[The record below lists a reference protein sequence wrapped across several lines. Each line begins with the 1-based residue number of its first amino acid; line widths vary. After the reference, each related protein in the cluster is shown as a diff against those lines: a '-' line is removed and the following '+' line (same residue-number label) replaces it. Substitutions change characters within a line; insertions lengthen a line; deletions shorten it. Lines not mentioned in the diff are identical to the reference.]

1 MEWHVYIVKCSDG
14 SLYTGVALN
23 VDDRVNRHNAGK
35 GAKYTR
41 SRKPVELVY
50 TESVDSKGDAL
61 RREYEI
67 KQLAV
72 KEKHRLIEQFVK

>member
-14 SLYTGVALN
+14 SLYTGVALD
-23 VDDRVNRHNAGK
+23 VDDRVQRHNAGK

>member
-1 MEWHVYIVKCSDG
+1 MEWYVYIVKCSDG
-14 SLYTGVALN
+14 SLYTGVALD
-23 VDDRVNRHNAGK
+23 VDDRVQRHNAGK

-67 KQLAV
+67 KQLAA
-72 KEKHRLIEQFVK
+72 KQKHRLIDQFIK

>member
-14 SLYTGVALN
+14 SLYTGVALD